1 MRSTK
6 VTLIAAAAAMLALT
20 PTGASAAG
28 HRHLRAHKHA
38 SPVGHCRIDLFAEP
52 HQVTGGESVEVFG
65 LLKCTGGAS
74 PAGQPVTIYARTAE
88 SNGFQEVGT
97 ATTDANGYYSFLA
110 PSVSTDSLFYASAAG
125 ARSGER
131 LVRVAPEV
139 KLKGPEETKQLLTG
153 RRSAVIFSGTVSPA
167 DAGATVILQRE
178 NAASSEEW
186 HVIQRGLVSS
196 SGEYSI
202 THRFVVPGAANIR
215 VVVRAHRKFSLRGI
229 SNSLS
234 YDISQKENP
243 RLTLDSSAD
252 PISYGQP
259 VTLSGI
265 VAGAVNQPVTLFA
278 RGRGATYA
286 AVAKTTTNGSGE
298 YSFAQM
304 PLLSTFYRVSS
315 GSVSSAVLFEG
326 VKYVLTASASAN
338 TVQSGGAVVFSGTVT
353 PTPLP
358 VPPGHPVYLERE
370 NASGGGFHVV
380 DVGTIQAD
388 STYSISHTIYG
399 SGKETF
405 RVKVPGDPIN
415 QGIASS
421 PFTIEVTPSAAARLK
436 PEPPSKLPGEGQV

>member
-6 VTLIAAAAAMLALT
+6 VTAIAAGAAAMLALT
-20 PTGASAAG
+20 PTGALAAG

-38 SPVGHCRIDLFAEP
+38 SAVGHCRIDLFAEP

-74 PAGQPVTIYARTAE
+74 PAGQPVTIYERSAE
-88 SNGFQEVGT
+88 SNGFQEVGS

-131 LVRVAPEV
+131 LVHVAPEV

-196 SGEYSI
+196 NGEYSI

-259 VTLSGI
+259 VTLS
-265 VAGAVNQPVTLFA
+265 AGTRRYLCRGGEDHDERKRRILLYADASPEHLLQGELRERELGGPL
-278 RGRGATYA
+278 RGRQIRPHGERLGHHGP
-286 AVAKTTTNGSGE
+286 VGRRDRLLGHGHTN
-298 YSFAQM
+298 A
-304 PLLSTFYRVSS
+304 STRP
-315 GSVSSAVLFEG
+315 AR
-326 VKYVLTASASAN
+326 
-338 TVQSGGAVVFSGTVT
+338 
-353 PTPLP
+353 
-358 VPPGHPVYLERE
+358 PPG
-370 NASGGGFHVV
+370 
-380 DVGTIQAD
+380 
-388 STYSISHTIYG
+388 
-399 SGKETF
+399 
-405 RVKVPGDPIN
+405 
-415 QGIASS
+415 
-421 PFTIEVTPSAAARLK
+421 
-436 PEPPSKLPGEGQV
+436 LPRA